1 ALNAVWMCFAHG
13 SCLLYLSRKYFNIPI
28 ITKVTL
34 NSNRQSPTEN
44 LGGMIGQAQVKW
56 VQCCLYWWYPIWVN
70 FVKKCTTMA
79 VFFG

>member
-1 ALNAVWMCFAHG
+1 
-13 SCLLYLSRKYFNIPI
+13 YFNIPI

-56 VQCCLYWWYPIWVN
+56 LQCCLYWWYPIWVN